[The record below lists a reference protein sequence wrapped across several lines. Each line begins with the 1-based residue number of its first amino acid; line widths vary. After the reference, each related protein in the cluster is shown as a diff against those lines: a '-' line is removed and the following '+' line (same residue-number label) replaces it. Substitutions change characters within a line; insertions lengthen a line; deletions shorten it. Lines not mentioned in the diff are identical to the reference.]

1 MFKERTIK
9 CIEFNDVDY
18 VVEVVETIKN
28 DFVEVEFW
36 LQKKDY
42 GVKSLMFGVF
52 KKALLKMCDK
62 HTTYEDVLL
71 GIIRTNILNHIRLY
85 EDDYAD

>member
-1 MFKERTIK
+1 MFKERIIK
-9 CIEFNDVDY
+9 YIEFNDIDY
-18 VVEVVETIKN
+18 VVEVVEVVEN
-28 DFVEVEFW
+28 DFAEVEVW

-52 KKALLKMCDK
+52 KKALLKMCDE
-62 HTTYEDVLL
+62 HTTYEDILL
-71 GIIRTNILNHIRLY
+71 DIIKTNISNHIRLY

>member
-9 CIEFNDVDY
+9 YFEFDDVDY
-18 VVEVVETIKN
+18 VVEVVEN
-28 DFVEVEFW
+28 DFAEVEFW

-42 GVKSLMFGVF
+42 GVKSLMFGF
-52 KKALLKMCDK
+52 PKKALLNMCDE

-71 GIIRTNILNHIRLY
+71 GLIHTNILNHIRLY

>member
-9 CIEFNDVDY
+9 CFEFDDVDY
-18 VVEVVETIKN
+18 VVEVVES
-28 DFVEVEFW
+28 DFNEVEFW

-42 GVKSLMFGVF
+42 GVKSLMFGMS
-52 KKALLKMCDK
+52 KKALLKMCDE
-62 HTTYEDVLL
+62 HTTYEDMLL